1 MNRYLYQGALEEL
14 EEAQREKYEMDALVA
29 QYGGISAV
37 EPSLR
42 DQATGYLADGLQAA
56 GLYDNNPRAAAR
68 TAGALTGVMDF
79 LPGTGEALA
88 VADAENEFAQ
98 GNVGMGVLYAAGALP
113 LVPPAATK
121 AAGKAVRAVKGAL
134 ERGDEAAEIKF
145 DRDMD
150 LMQRVKDPDSVNE
163 MQLEVAP
170 GPALLDDPIVSAED
184 LEGRGFVSG
193 MSDTSRGDRS
203 VITSANGV
211 EMQTDR
217 WGGQDYSRQPENAAR
232 GALWAADQGAITGFA
247 NAANAT
253 MDLPGV
259 TRSPIWMPY
268 GMMGASTDYAHMTT
282 DFMYPMA
289 VENMSK
295 RSQKALDKRVREG
308 AGSKTDYFRPQ
319 PDFPGMG
326 KVETEAWLREA
337 GHRRK
342 SLAKAIDEFRDD
354 AGVNL
359 SMARGALVDP
369 GQLDPRLGN
378 LRTVG
383 VLNMDDMVAKG
394 PHPSYPVDIN
404 GQYLGRFGP
413 GANLLD
419 DFSPMRRP
427 AGDRKVADDFKTVME
442 SRGHDLSAKK
452 MPAAVGKAMAQGLIG
467 TFDQETLDW
476 LIKQGYI
483 KS

>member
-1 MNRYLYQGALEEL
+1 MNRYLYPGVLEEL
-14 EEAQREKYEMDALVA
+14 ERAHREKLEMDALVA
-29 QYGGISAV
+29 QYGGMSAV
-37 EPSLR
+37 EPSWR
-42 DQATGYLADGLQAA
+42 DTAQGVLADGLQAA
-56 GLYDNNPRAAAR
+56 GFYDDNPRAAAR
-68 TAGALTGVMDF
+68 TAGALTGVMDW

-88 VADAENEFAQ
+88 AADAQNEFAQ

-113 LVPPAATK
+113 FVPAGATK
-121 AAGKAVRAVKGAL
+121 AAGKAVKAVTNKTELAQP
-134 ERGDEAAEIKF
+134 AV
-145 DRDMD
+145 DREMD
-150 LMQRVKDPDSVNE
+150 LMQRVKDPDLVNE
-163 MQLEVAP
+163 MRLEITP
-170 GPALLDDPIVSAED
+170 GPALLDDPVVSAED

-203 VITSANGV
+203 VITNANGV

-217 WGGQDYSRQPENAAR
+217 WGGQDYSRQPENAEK
-232 GALWAADQGAITGFA
+232 GALWAADKGAITGFV
-247 NAANAT
+247 NAAKAT

-289 VENMSK
+289 LNNMSQ
-295 RSQKALDKRVREG
+295 RAQRALDKRVREG
-308 AGSKTDYFRPQ
+308 AGNKTDYFRPQ

-326 KVETEAWLREA
+326 KLETEVWLREA

-342 SLAKAIDEFRDD
+342 SVAKAIDEFRED

-359 SMARGALVDP
+359 SMARAALVDP
-369 GQLDPRLGN
+369 DQLDPRLGN
-378 LRTVG
+378 LKTVG
-383 VLNMDDMVAKG
+383 VLNMDDMVANG
-394 PHPSYPVDIN
+394 LHPSYPVDIN
-404 GQYLGRFGP
+404 GQYLGRFAP
-413 GANLLD
+413 GANLLN

-427 AGDRKVADDFKTVME
+427 AGDRKVADDFRTAME
-442 SRGHDLSAKK
+442 ARGHDLSAKK
-452 MPAAVGKAMAQGLIG
+452 LPAAVGKAMAQGLIG
-467 TFDQETLDW
+467 TFDQATLDW